1 MNGSLSKTIHLSLCS
16 LPLLQWL
23 ETQAQM
29 EPLSPSLWAGSE
41 VTQGLCPVV
50 KDSTETGVF
59 LNMRLEAEVMGH
71 RLYFPIMS
79 YIVCGREKGYRIK
92 WLYKVIAKYLWR
104 QQDWG
109 KASWGSWGCRVWFG
123 AMERSCKGLKKKKKE
138 FGGEEWA
145 IGSGKRKALLKQKLS
160 MTRKVTKENRL
171 GGIRW
176 LRYCDL

>member
-123 AMERSCKGLKKKKKE
+123 AMERSCKGLKKKKKRIWWWRMSDWIRE
-138 FGGEEWA
+138 KKSIIKTKVKHDQKGDQ
-145 IGSGKRKALLKQKLS
+145 GK
-160 MTRKVTKENRL
+160 
-171 GGIRW
+171 
-176 LRYCDL
+176 